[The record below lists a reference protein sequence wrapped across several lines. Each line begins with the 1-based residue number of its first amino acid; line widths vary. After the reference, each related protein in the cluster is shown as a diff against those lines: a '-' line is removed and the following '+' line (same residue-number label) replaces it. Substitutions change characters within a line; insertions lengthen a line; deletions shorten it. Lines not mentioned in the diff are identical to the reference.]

1 MDSAQERHVTGGH
14 REEDATDAREESDAT
29 VQLREEELT
38 ARKETIETGH
48 VSVGKKV
55 VEEQQTLELPVTHE
69 EVTIER
75 HAVDRRPSEAPIS
88 ASSEALRVPVRAE
101 QVSVTAEP
109 VVYEEVNLGKRAVQE
124 TQRASDTVR
133 KEVLDVV
140 ARGDVDVNERR

>member
-1 MDSAQERHVTGGH
+1 MDSAQERHVTGVH

-48 VSVGKKV
+48 VSVEKKV

-133 KEVLDVV
+133 KEVLDVD